1 MTQGLIGVLIGA
13 LISLVTAALTLVVQW
28 QQKSREQSLAW
39 AGRRAEELYNPLME
53 MATRE
58 MLVSDFEDGGS
69 TLDYTAWLA
78 MFTEELRPLVYRKA
92 HLASPRLIAAVR
104 DLRVTVEHM
113 KVVRDQEEDASDD
126 SEWLDR
132 RIEALRDV
140 IVADFEAIRRQLWPP
155 AAR

>member
-13 LISLVTAALTLVVQW
+13 LISLVTAALTLTVQW
-28 QQKSREQSLAW
+28 RQKSREQAQAW
-39 AGRRAEELYNPLME
+39 AARRAEELYNPLME

-58 MLVSDFEDGGS
+58 MLVADFEDGGS

-92 HLASPRLIAAVR
+92 HLASPRLMAAVR

-113 KVVRDQEEDASDD
+113 KAVRERDEDATAD

-140 IVADFEAIRRQLWPP
+140 IVADFEAIRRLLWPS
-155 AAR
+155 ASR